1 MSLPSHFSLSPSPS
15 HRTSTRSGR
24 EGGREDTRSVGLSV
38 YAPRINA
45 FPDVTLCREG
55 RPNLYPSA
63 LRIATSGGSVIRLL
77 CPRRSIFL
85 PLGRFTE
92 PIGVSSFWR
101 LPNKVFCRVK
111 MFPTRFSL
119 LWSYMIFPL
128 CSGRVTRGQTGR
140 GETDRPTS
148 GGRRRVDRDRRLN
161 DAGAGGVVERTE
173 KLLAAR
179 EREGVSCREGGGPSA
194 LQNFNSGLSVRSFR
208 RREPPPSS
216 EKFVS
221 SESDSPSPPH
231 LRWTIRTPDERHGR
245 TEEPRSLSLSFS
257 FRRHNFNFSKL
268 RLPPPPPAS
277 GSKLSPSHTA
287 GRSAVPPRSFR
298 RPHAPRLRRRLLL

>member
-1 MSLPSHFSLSPSPS
+1 
-15 HRTSTRSGR
+15 
-24 EGGREDTRSVGLSV
+24 
-38 YAPRINA
+38 
-45 FPDVTLCREG
+45 
-55 RPNLYPSA
+55 
-63 LRIATSGGSVIRLL
+63 
-77 CPRRSIFL
+77 
-85 PLGRFTE
+85 
-92 PIGVSSFWR
+92 
-101 LPNKVFCRVK
+101 

-179 EREGVSCREGGGPSA
+179 ERDRAAGREGGPSA

-216 EKFVS
+216 VRKVRFVRIRLPFS
-221 SESDSPSPPH
+221 SSSQVD
-231 LRWTIRTPDERHGR
+231 DKNAGR
-245 TEEPRSLSLSFS
+245 TARTDRGATLSLSLS
-257 FRRHNFNFSKL
+257 
-268 RLPPPPPAS
+268 AS
-277 GSKLSPSHTA
+277 
-287 GRSAVPPRSFR
+287 
-298 RPHAPRLRRRLLL
+298 